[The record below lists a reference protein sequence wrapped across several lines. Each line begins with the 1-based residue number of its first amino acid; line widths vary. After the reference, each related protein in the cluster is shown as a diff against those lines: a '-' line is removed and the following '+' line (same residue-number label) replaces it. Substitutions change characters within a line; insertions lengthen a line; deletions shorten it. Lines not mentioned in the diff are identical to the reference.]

1 MSQKILKD
9 NQGADILSRNK
20 TGRKT
25 GKRSRS
31 PSGSP
36 SSYLPSG
43 VHGRIRGQLIV
54 AQRVLA
60 EDVELLLSE
69 VSLSALLEG
78 VSRFLGESRAAGAL
92 SEASTSRLGPGFT
105 PEGRSGRKRPRKAET
120 FDQYQERVAR
130 EETRLDRIQRRIGG
144 E

>member
-1 MSQKILKD
+1 MSQRPIKHSQD
-9 NQGADILSRNK
+9 ADTSSRKK
-20 TGRKT
+20 TRKT
-25 GKRSRS
+25 VGKGLKN
-31 PSGSP
+31 PSGSH

-60 EDVELLLSE
+60 EDVGLLLSE
-69 VSLSALLEG
+69 VSLSGLLEA

-105 PEGRSGRKRPRKAET
+105 PGEPSGHKRPRKQET
-120 FDQYQERVAR
+120 FEEYAARVAQRQAR
-130 EETRLDRIQRRIGG
+130 EDRIRLRLGG